1 MVWTIRWILVNLMI
15 WRPENN
21 KWNWGEKLDKDI
33 SSVQFSRSAVS
44 DSLRPH
50 ESQACQASLYHQL
63 PKFTQTHV
71 HQVSDAIQPPH
82 PLLSPSP
89 PAPKPSQHTFSYIV
103 FPEKIGW
110 IYLVALSLF
119 LQVYLTC
126 LLDVKLFFRVH
137 PWCFV
142 EFSSCLNQSSDN
154 RYAGFRFRA
163 ADFRVLCLFPWASWL
178 VA

>member
-1 MVWTIRWILVNLMI
+1 MCLKSRLFQF
-15 WRPENN
+15 
-21 KWNWGEKLDKDI
+21 
-33 SSVQFSRSAVS
+33 SSVHFSFSVMS
-44 DSLRPH
+44 DSLWPH
-50 ESQACQASLYHQL
+50 ELQHTRSPCPSPTPGVY
-63 PKFTQTHV
+63 TTHV
-71 HQVSDAIQPPH
+71 HRVSDAIQPPH

-89 PAPKPSQHTFSYIV
+89 PAPNPSQHTFSYIV